1 MEVVYLLTAEIPSE
15 FHCSQTQLSISNN
28 VVNNVP
34 ENSGLKIKIMNLK
47 TKITLTFI
55 LTIILSCSNETDD
68 NSSPINSEIETISPS
83 FGYEGDE
90 IVFEMSNGIPS
101 NANVSITYNGQ
112 SAVINEISGTT
123 IKHTVPNNPESP
135 IILTINGQE
144 TYINSATDL
153 RPLKKYIDCENCR
166 EKAFVSSNDLPTE
179 NILDINKINN
189 NIYLIKT
196 KGSPSTNEASTTLI
210 KTDLDF
216 NIIEENTLFN
226 EHPNSNILFEN
237 NNFIIQKDF
246 ELLSYDY
253 NGNQLW
259 SYSIINGSSVGGTIF
274 VNSII
279 KHNSH
284 YYLFK
289 NIVGNLG
296 QDPIEVLK
304 INSSGQLVSSIIIPI
319 GNIPDDSWH
328 STKFLTV
335 LDNKI
340 FGTRTISNYQLDGYF
355 VIDNND
361 NLLMDSLTSID
372 LPNFNYL
379 VEGNSIY
386 YNYGSSYPN
395 PYLPS
400 LKKITLDI
408 NNNLNLDWTREDNGI
423 LAKHNNKYLMF
434 LPKNVNTNSNNI
446 RVFDDNSFN
455 NSNTIVIEEGIRYG
469 NSAKV
474 IGNEVYLFG
483 NRTIFFAND
492 YHALI
497 GRYDLNNII
506 N

>member
-1 MEVVYLLTAEIPSE
+1 
-15 FHCSQTQLSISNN
+15 
-28 VVNNVP
+28 
-34 ENSGLKIKIMNLK
+34 MNLK
-47 TKITLTFI
+47 TKITLAFI
-55 LTIILSCSNETDD
+55 LTIFLSCSSETDED
-68 NSSPINSEIETISPS
+68 TSPIDSEIVTITPN

-90 IVFEMSNGIPS
+90 ITFEMSNPIPS
-101 NANVSITYNGQ
+101 NANVLITYNGQ
-112 SAVINEISGTT
+112 SAIVNEINGTT
-123 IKHTVPNNPESP
+123 IKHIVPNNPESS

-144 TYINSATDL
+144 KNINSATDL

-196 KGSPSTNEASTTLI
+196 KGSQFSSEASTSLI

-216 NIIEENTLFN
+216 NIIEENSLFN

-253 NGNQLW
+253 DGNQLW
-259 SYSIINGSSVGGTIF
+259 SYNIINVSSSGGTQNI
-274 VNSII
+274 NSIV

-289 NIVGNLG
+289 NIIFNQG
-296 QDPIEVLK
+296 QGSIEILK
-304 INSSGQLVSSIIIPI
+304 VNNSGEFVSSVEIPF
-319 GNIPDDSWH
+319 GNNPNHNSH
-328 STKFLTV
+328 STKYLTV

-340 FGTRTISNYQLDGYF
+340 FGVRSINGTVNNFDSDAYF

-361 NLLMDSLTSID
+361 NILKNSLTNIN
-372 LPNFNYL
+372 LPQSNLF

-386 YNYGSSYPN
+386 FNDGNPFPN
-395 PYLPS
+395 PNSPE
-400 LKKITLDI
+400 LKKISLD
-408 NNNLNLDWTREDNGI
+408 NTNNLNMDWSRADNGI
-423 LAKHNNKYLMF
+423 IAKYNDKYLMF
-434 LPKNVNTNSNNI
+434 LPENNSGFNAISVFNDNN
-446 RVFDDNSFN
+446 FN
-455 NSNTIVIEEGIRYG
+455 NSDFKDIQGVRYG

-492 YHALI
+492 YHALV
-497 GRYDLNNII
+497 GKYNLNNIV